1 MPVYDKTYIEA
12 NVREFDGKIKRN
24 FLDDRVLKENIH
36 YACIAGITI
45 DCVMRMDIKS
55 YLQVDLEERKY
66 KVKKIDVQI
75 HKR

>member
-12 NVREFDGKIKRN
+12 NVREFDGIIKRK
-24 FLDDRVLKENIH
+24 FLGDRVLKENIH

-45 DCVMRMDIKS
+45 DCVMGMDKKS
-55 YLQVDLEERKY
+55 FLRVDLENCKY